1 MRASTPTSSSSTGE
15 GATVRR
21 HDAGERLQHRP
32 LSELYHQQLASFLQ
46 ASYDINPI
54 FTLSGGVRYQYTE
67 NKIDDFVGYN
77 QQQAIATG
85 AATSADAIPGGK
97 TDYNNALFN
106 AGLLAHLTDRQ
117 QTGSISLR
125 ASRSRTRASITA
137 TAPTR

>member
-1 MRASTPTSSSSTGE
+1 MTLENAYNTGRYPSYTTSNGVVPAGQLRHQPDLHPERRRALP
-15 GATVRR
+15 V
-21 HDAGERLQHRP
+21 HR
-32 LSELYHQQLASFLQ
+32 
-46 ASYDINPI
+46 
-54 FTLSGGVRYQYTE
+54 